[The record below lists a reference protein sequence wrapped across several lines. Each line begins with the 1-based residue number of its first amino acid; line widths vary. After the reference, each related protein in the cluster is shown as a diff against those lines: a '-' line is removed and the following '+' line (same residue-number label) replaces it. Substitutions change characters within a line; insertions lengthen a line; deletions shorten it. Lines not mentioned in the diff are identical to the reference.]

1 MDHTCAAD
9 IMRILVVDDNEDAVQ
24 SLGKLLRLNQYEVSI
39 AFNGQSAIDTALAFH
54 PDVMIL
60 DIAMP
65 AITGIDVAKQ
75 VLLMPEMRDVVL
87 IALTG
92 YGDVTNQARI
102 AEVDFNHVLLKPC
115 QFDKLSEIL
124 QEISGRRRSA

>member
-1 MDHTCAAD
+1 
-9 IMRILVVDDNEDAVQ
+9 MRVLVVDDNEDAVL
-24 SLGKLLRLNQYEVSI
+24 SLGKLLRLKQYEVHV
-39 AFNGQSAIDTALAFH
+39 AFSGQSAIDTALAFH

-65 AITGIDVAKQ
+65 SISGIDVAKQ
-75 VLLMPEMRDVVL
+75 VLLMPDLRDVVL

-92 YGDVTNQARI
+92 YGDAMNQARI

-115 QFDKLSEIL
+115 QFDQLSAIL
-124 QEISGRRRSA
+124 QDISGRRKSA

>member
-1 MDHTCAAD
+1 
-9 IMRILVVDDNEDAVQ
+9 MRVLVVDDNEDAVR
-24 SLGKLLRLNQYEVSI
+24 SLGTLLRLKQYEVNI
-39 AFNGQSAIDTALAFH
+39 AFSGQSAIDTALAFH

-65 AITGIDVAKQ
+65 AISGIDVAKQ
-75 VLLMPEMRDVVL
+75 VLLMPELRDVVL

-92 YGDVTNQARI
+92 YGDATNRARI

-115 QFDKLSEIL
+115 QFDELSVIL
-124 QEISGRRRSA
+124 QDISGRRTPA

>member
-1 MDHTCAAD
+1 
-9 IMRILVVDDNEDAVQ
+9 MRVLVVDDNEDAVQ

-39 AFNGQSAIDTALAFH
+39 AFNGQSAIDAALAFH

-65 AITGIDVAKQ
+65 TITGIDVAKQ

-92 YGDVTNQARI
+92 YGDVTNRARI

>member
-1 MDHTCAAD
+1 
-9 IMRILVVDDNEDAVQ
+9 MRVLVVDDNEDAVQ

-39 AFNGQSAIDTALAFH
+39 AFNGQSAIDAALAFH

-75 VLLMPEMRDVVL
+75 VLLMPELRDVVL

-92 YGDVTNQARI
+92 YGDVANRARI

-124 QEISGRRRSA
+124 QEVSVRRRSA